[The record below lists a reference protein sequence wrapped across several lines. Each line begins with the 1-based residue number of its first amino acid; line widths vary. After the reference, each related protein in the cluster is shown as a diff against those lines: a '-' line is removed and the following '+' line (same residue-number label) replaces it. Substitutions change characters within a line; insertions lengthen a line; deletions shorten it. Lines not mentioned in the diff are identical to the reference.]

1 MTPER
6 STRPYLIRALH
17 QWALDSGF
25 TPQIA
30 VDVGVPGV
38 QVPHAYVKD
47 GQIVLNIHPQ
57 AVHQLELGD
66 SAILFSA
73 RFGGK
78 SESVIIPMQ
87 AVLAIYARENGR
99 GIQFQADE
107 DGGTPPPA
115 PAAGGAAASDGAPQ
129 KKGAHLRRVK

>member
-1 MTPER
+1 MPER

-30 VDVGVPGV
+30 VDVTVPGV
-38 QVPHAYVKD
+38 QVPHAFVKD
-47 GQIVLNIHPQ
+47 GQIILNIHPQ

-66 SAILFSA
+66 DAILFSA

-78 SESVIIPMQ
+78 SEPVVIPIR
-87 AVLAIYARENGR
+87 AVLAVYARENGR
-99 GIQFQADE
+99 GIQFQPGE
-107 DGGTPPPA
+107 DGDTPPAA
-115 PAAGGAAASDGAPQ
+115 PETGAPGAGSPP

>member
-1 MTPER
+1 MPER

-30 VDVGVPGV
+30 VDVTVPGV

-57 AVHQLELGD
+57 AVQQLELGD
-66 SAILFSA
+66 NEILFSA

-78 SESVIIPMQ
+78 SEPVIIPVH

-99 GIQFQADE
+99 GIQFQPGE
-107 DGGTPPPA
+107 DGGTPPSAPETGASA
-115 PAAGGAAASDGAPQ
+115 PAGAPQ

>member
-1 MTPER
+1 MPER

-30 VDVGVPGV
+30 VDVTVPGV

-66 SAILFSA
+66 DAILFSG

-78 SESVIIPMQ
+78 SEPVIIPVR
-87 AVLAIYARENGR
+87 AVLAVYARENGR
-99 GIQFQADE
+99 GIQFQPGE
-107 DGGTPPPA
+107 DGDTPPAA
-115 PAAGGAAASDGAPQ
+115 PDAGATGPSGSSQ
-129 KKGAHLRRVK
+129 KKGAHLRRIK